1 MDLHWKRQL
10 AILISG
16 QTISMF
22 GTAIVQYAMMWQV
35 TLETQSGLYMTLFVL
50 CGFLPTFLLSP
61 FAGVWADRYSRK
73 RLIILSD
80 STIAIATLG
89 LSILFFL
96 GYDSIWLLF
105 AVATVRA
112 LGTAIQMPAT
122 LAMIPQIVPKEYLT
136 KINGIQGTIQSLI
149 FFVAPVFAGLLLSWI
164 PLGGILLID
173 VVTAI
178 IGVLTL
184 AMFVKVRRHETKAT
198 DETGY
203 FHEIRT
209 GLRYVRQNSFLF
221 SLFIYISVLLFF
233 IAAPSFLTPI
243 QVARTFG
250 ADVWRLT
257 VVELAFSI
265 GMIIGGSLMAWWG
278 GFANRI
284 HTFVF
289 AVLMFGVFLIALG
302 LTPVFWLY
310 LLWMLL
316 VGVALP
322 MFNTVVNAMLQEK
335 VEEHML
341 GRVFSLHT
349 MLNSAMMPLGMV
361 LLGPVADIFSIETIM
376 VLCGILVLIQVVVMW
391 RNRSFRAAEN

>member
-178 IGVLTL
+178 IGLLTL
-184 AMFVKVRRHETKAT
+184 AIFVKVRRHETKAT

-209 GLRYVRQNSFLF
+209 GLLYVRQNSFLF

>member
-1 MDLHWKRQL
+1 
-10 AILISG
+10 
-16 QTISMF
+16 
-22 GTAIVQYAMMWQV
+22 
-35 TLETQSGLYMTLFVL
+35 
-50 CGFLPTFLLSP
+50 LPTFLLSP

-178 IGVLTL
+178 IGLLTL
-184 AMFVKVRRHETKAT
+184 AIFVKVRRHETKAT